1 MLGCAR
7 CQHGRFRGLREEFS
21 HALAARLG
29 GPAVTILVGVAAP
42 SDALRIIFKKSA
54 ARLFVVPLLQCGM
67 VCCVGLRKTER
78 DKQTRLQA
86 IESILNLSKPVNVM
100 LRAAR
105 VTRDTCAAVADMFPG
120 PLANLKQKKKG
131 ARTSRQVLSKGCPK
145 LGTL

>member
-7 CQHGRFRGLREEFS
+7 CQHGRFRGLRVEFS
-21 HALAARLG
+21 HALATRLG
-29 GPAVTILVGVAAP
+29 GPAVTILVGFAAP
-42 SDALRIIFKKSA
+42 SDALGIICKKSA

-67 VCCVGLRKTER
+67 VCCVGLRKTDL

-105 VTRDTCAAVADMFPG
+105 FTRDTCAAVADLSPG
-120 PLANLKQKKKG
+120 PLANLNQKKRG
-131 ARTSRQVLSKGCPK
+131 GERQDRFFLRAKW
-145 LGTL
+145 GTL